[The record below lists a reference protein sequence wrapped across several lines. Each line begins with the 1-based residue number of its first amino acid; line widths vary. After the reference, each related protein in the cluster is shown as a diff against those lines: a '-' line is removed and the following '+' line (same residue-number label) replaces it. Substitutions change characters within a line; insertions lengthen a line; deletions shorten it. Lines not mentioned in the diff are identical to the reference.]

1 MNEKLC
7 IEEVTQTLHEITPH
21 SVLLTKCEID
31 KKYVYLQKHSGYSM
45 SEDVKIP
52 GFENFLLNA
61 QEIKSSADDLIESG
75 IVYNVQCNIA
85 RCLLSINENKA
96 NGQAV
101 VTIGLDR
108 FIPQNWGNDFLD
120 DVKKKIFGEDWE
132 MKEPKMFV
140 GAQSRPEVFL
150 LVLARTIS
158 DLGQRGFVSV
168 ISNEFG
174 LQAGFVASQMEQRG
188 GNVGVTAPY
197 FLDEGEID
205 SIYTQVEK
213 IFLMYRDYTLNLDE
227 KDLAWLFEETSRKS
241 GFEMTENWPY
251 PFSPN
256 LDLLISW

>member
-1 MNEKLC
+1 
-7 IEEVTQTLHEITPH
+7 
-21 SVLLTKCEID
+21 
-31 KKYVYLQKHSGYSM
+31 M
-45 SEDVKIP
+45 SDDGKIP
-52 GFENFLLNA
+52 GFDDFLLNA
-61 QEIKSSADDLIESG
+61 QEIQSSADDLIETG
-75 IVYNVQCNIA
+75 IAYNVQCNIA

-120 DVKKKIFGEDWE
+120 NVKKKIFGEDRE

-140 GAQSRPEVFL
+140 GAQSRPDVFL
-150 LVLARTIS
+150 TVLAKTIS

-174 LQAGFVASQMEQRG
+174 LQAGFVKSRMEERG
-188 GNVGVTAPY
+188 ENVPDSAPY
-197 FLDEGEID
+197 FLDEHEID
-205 SIYTQVEK
+205 SIYTEVEK
-213 IFLMYRDYTLNLDE
+213 LFLMYRDYTLNLGED
-227 KDLAWLFEETSRKS
+227 DLLWLIGEIRGKS
-241 GFEMTENWPY
+241 DFEMTENWPY

>member
-1 MNEKLC
+1 
-7 IEEVTQTLHEITPH
+7 
-21 SVLLTKCEID
+21 
-31 KKYVYLQKHSGYSM
+31 M
-45 SEDVKIP
+45 SDDGKIP
-52 GFENFLLNA
+52 GFDDFLLNA
-61 QEIKSSADDLIESG
+61 QEIKSSADDLIETG

-120 DVKKKIFGEDWE
+120 DVKKKIFGKDSK
-132 MKEPKMFV
+132 MREPKMFV

-150 LVLARTIS
+150 LVLARTII

-174 LQAGFVASQMEQRG
+174 LQAGFVASQMQKKG
-188 GNVGVTAPY
+188 GDVPEFAPN
-197 FLDEGEID
+197 FLDEGEIE
-205 SIYTQVEK
+205 SIYTEVEK
-213 IFLMYRDYTLNLDE
+213 IFLMYRDYTLNFDQD
-227 KDLAWLFEETSRKS
+227 DLQWLLEETSSKS